1 MNEYIVTVDELQ
13 HNICLLNDSEI
24 IIDDLKYN
32 YELNFVYSNLF
43 RLKLNNKVYELTGV
57 NILGDSYSV
66 NIGGYQFDVTVRTAL
81 QQKAFKLIEEAKT
94 ATHQSRNV
102 MAPMPGLILKINRK
116 ENELIAQ
123 GDSVMILEAMK
134 MENDLKSP
142 ASGQIK
148 KIFVNEGT
156 AVEKGAVLFTIE

>member
-1 MNEYIVTVDELQ
+1 MNEYIVTVEEVQ
-13 HNICLLNDSEI
+13 HNISILNDSEI
-24 IIDDLKYN
+24 LIDNHKHN
-32 YELNFVYSNLF
+32 YELNSVDTNLF
-43 RLKLNNKVYELTGV
+43 RLKLSNKVYELTGV
-57 NILGDSYSV
+57 KLLGDSYSV

-102 MAPMPGLILKINRK
+102 IAPMPGLILKIKRK
-116 ENELIAQ
+116 ENEQIAQ

-142 ASGQIK
+142 EIGRASCRER
-148 KIFVNEGT
+148 V
-156 AVEKGAVLFTIE
+156 